1 MSNESEMRDPQSN
14 EPVEESS
21 EQNKTLIM
29 VGLFDV
35 LGFSKRLETEGLEN
49 TVSLYN
55 DLISTTVKKEAGWC
69 SRFVNDGTG
78 KYFPALI
85 DLNIRYAY
93 FSDTILL
100 WHTLEK
106 LYAAPFISYC
116 ATFVCEALA
125 LDVPVRGAIALGEAV
140 MHRSIGTYIG
150 QPIIDAARLEQ
161 VQQWIGVSFARSATW
176 PPFLAALDAQL
187 IIEYDTPVKE
197 GKTSLLSPVVLDW
210 PRRWRELY
218 GSSPSEQVLA
228 MNEATPHE
236 YYGKTISFIEHSQA
250 NENWFQRT
258 EEEMKDARLRM
269 NSQEPGG
276 KGNTPNQT

>member
-1 MSNESEMRDPQSN
+1 MSNESETRDAQSD
-14 EPVEESS
+14 EPFEEIF
-21 EQNKTLIM
+21 EENKTPIM
-29 VGLFDV
+29 LGLFDV

-55 DLISTTVKKEAGWC
+55 NLISTTVKKEAGWC
-69 SRFVNDGTG
+69 PRFVNDGTG

-85 DLNIRYAY
+85 DLNVRYAY

-100 WHTLEK
+100 WHPLEK

-125 LDVPVRGAIALGEAV
+125 MGVPVRGAIALGEAV
-140 MHRSIGTYIG
+140 MHRPTGTYIG
-150 QPIIDAARLEQ
+150 QPIVDAARLEQ

-176 PPFLAALDAQL
+176 PPFLAVLDPQL
-187 IIEYDTPVKE
+187 IIEYDAPVKE
-197 GKTSLLSPVVLDW
+197 GKTLLKSPVVLDW

-218 GSSPSEQVLA
+218 GSSLAEKLLA

-236 YYGKTISFIEHSQA
+236 YYGETIKFIEYSKI
-250 NENWFQRT
+250 NENWFERT
-258 EEEMKDARLRM
+258 AEEMKGAKLRM
-269 NSQEPGG
+269 S
-276 KGNTPNQT
+276 NQG